1 MEGLKEWALAVAV
14 IVIFAA
20 LLEMLVPAGGTKR
33 YVQLA
38 MGLLILLTLLQ
49 PVISVLQHTRNL
61 VWETG
66 AAWQAPDLALSSV
79 LAQADRIRQGSQERQ
94 MRLYQTRLEETAV
107 QEAESVLGRR
117 RVTAR
122 VTLGK
127 PPAEGGPPPI
137 ESIILEVWPDK
148 VDSRSSGGTLAATA
162 GPGAAGPGAA
172 SVQAIE
178 PVQPVEI
185 QIGAKPAAPP
195 PEQPGLDPAQA
206 HQARR
211 AVAELLQVTEDRIT
225 VRSKS

>member
-61 VWETG
+61 VWETE

-94 MRLYQTRLEETAV
+94 VKLYQTRLEESAAR
-107 QEAESVLGRR
+107 QAESVLGRR
-117 RVTAR
+117 RVTAW
-122 VTLGK
+122 VSLGK

-137 ESIILEVWPDK
+137 ESIILEVGPDS
-148 VDSRSSGGTLAATA
+148 VGGSNGGGTLAAGA
-162 GPGAAGPGAA
+162 AGAAGPGAA

-195 PEQPGLDPAQA
+195 PEQPGLDPALA
-206 HQARR
+206 HQAQR
-211 AVAELLQVTEDRIT
+211 AVAELLQVTENRIT